1 MKLHSKINI
10 RLLFV
15 VILIMGVYSL
25 FAYFVPVAIDDF
37 SFMRYYID
45 AKGGDRSFS
54 FSGLA
59 NYFVS
64 VRQLE
69 NGRLANYLCAPV
81 VLWIPRWLWALILG
95 GIITTCV
102 ALTARLSSGWKKF
115 SARILIFVWAL
126 TVVFMP
132 WNDFSGLMVADY
144 ALNYLFAW
152 LLVLLTIIFLI
163 RVSRSRMYVW
173 AYCLA
178 LICAFAAGMIHETV
192 SLCMIAT
199 FGLIAVSKRFKLS
212 SQWWGLFIAIILG
225 ETLCLTAPG
234 IMSRI
239 KMESSNF
246 ELPTLYVLIR
256 HAYHTILLFSICSI
270 AAIIT
275 SLTNKGRNRLRGI
288 FRSQINIYMGLF
300 ALIVS
305 VSVIIL
311 QAPMRFSLFS
321 TGPTIIV
328 LTNVLSTRTKFF
340 NYFAQIG
347 SGIVLVGIL
356 LFYSVVIH
364 WQRKI
369 YNEEVIVIETIA
381 RANGKP
387 VYFDMTRN
395 APWYTFSYPIDGLW
409 YIGAHQ
415 DCVAK
420 YVKAL
425 PDVAL
430 VLPKAVEHF
439 EIAECLPL
447 DYSDHSGYYQIDDY
461 LIADGKLDINSLPSQ
476 LRYRMNDGRERGS
489 ATSWR
494 IFFDDIGNKW
504 YIGVPL
510 RGGIYGPYV
519 RVVDAR

>member
-1 MKLHSKINI
+1 
-10 RLLFV
+10 
-15 VILIMGVYSL
+15 MGVYSL

-45 AKGGDRSFS
+45 AKGGDQSFS

-59 NYFVS
+59 NYFFS

-152 LLVLLTIIFLI
+152 LLVLLTIICMI

-173 AYCLA
+173 AYCPA

-199 FGLIAVSKRFKLS
+199 FGLIAVSKRFRLS
-212 SQWWGLFIAIILG
+212 PQWWGLFIAIILG
-225 ETLCLTAPG
+225 ETLCLSAPG

-239 KMESSNF
+239 EIESSNF

-270 AAIIT
+270 AAIIM

-321 TGPTIIV
+321 TAPTIIV
-328 LTNVLSTRTKFF
+328 LTNLLSTQTKFF
-340 NYFAQIG
+340 NYFSQIV

-369 YNEEVIVIETIA
+369 CNEEEIVIETIV

-387 VYFDMTRN
+387 VYFDTIRN

-409 YIGAHQ
+409 YVGAHQ

-439 EIAECLPL
+439 EIAKCMPL
-447 DYSDHSGYYQIDDY
+447 DYPSHSGYYQIDDY

-476 LRYRMNDGRERGS
+476 LRYKMNDGRERGS

-494 IFFDDIGNKW
+494 IFFDDLGKKW